1 MDFRSPT
8 YGKVSAK
15 VLTEHIRAY
24 LNEDPKATYRIV
36 IGTDSQTSRKTT
48 MFVTAFIIHRV
59 GKGARFFFQKTKH
72 RPMSSLHQRIYKE
85 TELSLQVMEELK
97 ASGITELLSKWP
109 IEIHLDIGKHGETRK
124 LIQEVVGWITA
135 VGYVAR
141 IKPDAYGASAV
152 ADKYTKSLG

>member
-8 YGKVSAK
+8 YGKVSAEA
-15 VLTEHIRAY
+15 LTDHIRAY
-24 LNEDPKATYRIV
+24 LSEDPKATYRIV

-48 MFVTAFIIHRV
+48 LFVTAFIIHRV

-72 RPMSSLHQRIYKE
+72 RPMHSLHQRIYKE
-85 TELSLQVMEELK
+85 TELSLLVMEELK
-97 ASGITELLSKWP
+97 AVGITELLSKWP
-109 IEIHLDIGKHGETRK
+109 IEIHLDVGKQGETRK
-124 LIQEVVGWITA
+124 LIQEVVGWITS